1 MNTQGLRI
9 SGLIPLVLAAMTALT
24 GLFSTP
30 EASAQQLD
38 DYLTSQFDRTITV
51 SGIGLVTGLQQT
63 GDIKG
68 SIEAATL
75 YAEQLSRI
83 GVPAALEAI
92 NKGQGIALVTV
103 TAEIDENWV
112 QGLEFDCQIAV
123 AGGGAE
129 SLLGGQ
135 LWVTPMKLNLT
146 QLFQKDTPMSQ
157 ALGSLSGII
166 ATASGRIDVPNIE
179 GQPTRGLI
187 RRGLKVLGD
196 SPFVAEARNT
206 GLIVF
211 DITNPALRTLTV
223 AKRFVDVI
231 NHEMLVEG
239 YSNVAEIRSGSQIF
253 VKVPEGYDV
262 LEFTAEV
269 LGFSLDVDDIETPA
283 TIRWTPSTGVLVVS
297 GNTRVN
303 RNASVSVQGFAI
315 TMFDPAPEPTLQ
327 NPNVRIDQWANTEAT
342 ERQTRGTLREL
353 KIQLDTLRV
362 PTAMQA
368 AVLEQLV
375 NAGMVTA
382 SFINTEEGR

>member
-253 VKVPEGYDV
+253 VSVPEGYDV

-269 LGFSLDVDDIETPA
+269 LNFALDVDDIETPA

-315 TMFDPAPEPTLQ
+315 TMFDPSPEPTVQ
-327 NPNVRIDQWANTEAT
+327 NPNVRIDQWANTEEP
-342 ERQTRGTLREL
+342 ERPVRGTLREL

>member
-24 GLFSTP
+24 GLFPTP

-179 GQPTRGLI
+179 GQPTRGVI

-196 SPFVAEARNT
+196 SPFVMEAQNT

-211 DITNPALRTLTV
+211 DITNPALRALTV